1 MPRGRHGGTHRREFL
16 IQDYDVDT
24 IRAEFPILE
33 TQVRGKPL
41 VFLDTAASAQKP
53 RVVIEAIQELY
64 EHHYANIH
72 RGVYQLSA
80 DSTKRYEGARDTVQN
95 FIGASDRR
103 EIVFVRNA
111 TEAINLVAHTWAEQN
126 LQANDEILIT
136 ALEHHANIVPWQ
148 MLGNRKGTQL
158 RVAPINERG
167 ELILEEFAQLLN
179 ERTRLVA
186 VTQVSNALGTILP
199 LKEIIALAKERG
211 IKVLVDG
218 AQAIPH
224 MPVNVAQ
231 LGCDFYVFSGHK
243 LLGPSGIG
251 VLYGKLPLL
260 ESMPP
265 FLGGGDMIESVTFEK
280 STYAPPPARFEAG
293 TPDIAGAVGLD
304 AAIQYLQ
311 QIGVDRVEKW
321 EHDLLDYATD
331 RLNEIDGLR
340 IIGTAEKKS
349 AVISFVLEGIHAHDV
364 GTALDQAGVAVRV
377 GHHCA
382 QPVMEIFGVPATVRA
397 SFALYNTMSEVDL
410 LVNAVQE
417 TIEVFR

>member
-1 MPRGRHGGTHRREFL
+1 MSETA
-16 IQDYDVDT
+16 YDVAAV
-24 IRAEFPILE
+24 RADFPILDS
-33 TQVRGKPL
+33 QVRGKPL

-53 RVVIEAIQELY
+53 QVVIDTISEFYEA
-64 EHHYANIH
+64 HYANIH

-80 DSTKRYEGARDTVQN
+80 EATQRYEGARDTVQK
-95 FIGASDRR
+95 FIGAADRR

-126 LQANDEILIT
+126 LEAGDEILIT

-148 MLGNRKGTQL
+148 MLGERKGVRL
-158 RVAPINERG
+158 RVAPINPQG
-167 ELILEEFAQLLN
+167 ELILEEFEKLISD
-179 ERTRLVA
+179 RTRLVA

-199 LKEIIALAKERG
+199 LEQMIPMAHARG
-211 IKVLVDG
+211 AKVLVDG

-224 MPVNVAQ
+224 MPVDVTQMDA
-231 LGCDFYVFSGHK
+231 DFYVFSGHK

-251 VLYGKLPLL
+251 VLYGKHALL

-265 FLGGGDMIESVTFEK
+265 FLGGGDMIESVSFEK

-293 TPDIAGAVGLD
+293 TPDIAGAVGL
-304 AAIQYLQ
+304 AAAMDYLQ
-311 QIGVDRVEKW
+311 GIGVERVAQW
-321 EHDLLDYATD
+321 EHQLLEQATAK
-331 RLNEIDGLR
+331 LTEIDGLR
-340 IIGTAEKKS
+340 MIGTASEKS
-349 AVISFVLEGIHAHDV
+349 AVVSFVLDGIHAHDV

-397 SFALYNTMSEVDL
+397 SFALYNTPDEIDRL
-410 LVNAVQE
+410 TEALRE
-417 TIEVFR
+417 TVEIFR